1 MARSTAKLALK
12 LVVVLSLNAC
22 AHDQPAAPPVQ
33 VAASGDFYEVAPLA
47 RQGRPGDVIRSEK
60 IVARSNAGRTVYR
73 LLYRTRDASGHAVA
87 ATGIIVIPTAAP
99 PAGGWP
105 VLSWG
110 HGTTGMAPSCAP
122 SRLPNMPE
130 ALGFP
135 GVIVGADYPGLGPNG
150 QLHAY
155 MSGLAEGRSMV
166 DIVRAARIIGGTG
179 VGARW
184 IAAGASQ
191 GGHASLWAGQVART
205 EARDLDLLGVI
216 AFAPSSESTTPF
228 ANDNPALGG
237 AVTAMSLYGRAT
249 DDRRLDPAKYASPA
263 VAKWSAI
270 LSQKCLADATAA
282 FAALGDAARWK
293 ADPKTTEP
301 ARSIWLANDPGRAK
315 TG

>member
-1 MARSTAKLALK
+1 
-12 LVVVLSLNAC
+12 
-22 AHDQPAAPPVQ
+22 
-33 VAASGDFYEVAPLA
+33 
-47 RQGRPGDVIRSEK
+47 
-60 IVARSNAGRTVYR
+60 
-73 LLYRTRDASGHAVA
+73 
-87 ATGIIVIPTAAP
+87 
-99 PAGGWP
+99 
-105 VLSWG
+105 
-110 HGTTGMAPSCAP
+110 MAPSCAP

-315 TG
+315 TGKPILIIQGETDEVVIPARTRALIKRECALGEQVAAVFVPDTTHYTVVVNSKAPVAAWMAARLRGQAPADKICGEL